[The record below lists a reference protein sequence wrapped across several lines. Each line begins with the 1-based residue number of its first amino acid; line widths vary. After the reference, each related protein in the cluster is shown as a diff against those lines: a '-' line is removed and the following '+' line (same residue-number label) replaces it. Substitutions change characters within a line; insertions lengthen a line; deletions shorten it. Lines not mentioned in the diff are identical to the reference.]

1 MTAARDRSAEP
12 PAPDAEPVQRLTR
25 EELSDLVEVML
36 QAGETMLESGAAA
49 FRTEQTMAQIGL
61 GLGAD
66 RVELYITPT
75 GIIAT
80 AVSGHE
86 QRTRVGRAGAPG
98 VDMAKIA
105 ALNHL
110 SRHIALLGGTLP
122 AVARQLTAIHA
133 APRQQPAWVT
143 IPAVG
148 LACAAFSQILG
159 GGWIEFLAAGLGAA
173 LAQGLRLALVR
184 LRVNAFALTV
194 VCAFVASLVAALLCL
209 LLDAPDPERALA
221 ASVLLMVPGVP
232 LVTSVIDFS
241 SNDLVSGVT
250 RGMLAFLLA
259 LSIGIGLVMTLWLTG
274 LRIIP

>member
-1 MTAARDRSAEP
+1 MSAERDPSAP
-12 PAPDAEPVQRLTR
+12 PVVPVEEPEQRLSR
-25 EELSDLVEVML
+25 EELSELVEVML
-36 QAGETMLESGAAA
+36 QAGEAMLESGTAA
-49 FRTEQTMAQIGL
+49 FRTEQTMAQIGF

-75 GIIAT
+75 GIVAT

-86 QRTRVGRAGAPG
+86 QRTRVGRAGPPG

-105 ALNHL
+105 AINHL
-110 SRHIALLGGTLP
+110 SRHISLMGGTLP
-122 AVARQLTAIHA
+122 AVARQLTAIQA
-133 APRQQPAWVT
+133 APRQQPAWMT

-159 GGWIEFLAAGLGAA
+159 GGGIEFLGAGLGAA
-173 LAQGLRLALVR
+173 LAQAVRLRLLR

-194 VCAFVASLVAALLCL
+194 VCSFVASLVAALLCL
-209 LLDAPDPERALA
+209 ALDAPEPERALA
-221 ASVLLMVPGVP
+221 ASVLLMIPGVP

-259 LSIGIGLVMTLWLTG
+259 LSIGIGIVMTLWLTG